1 MKTYGIQARALGKYL
16 VDIVKADSSDEALSK
31 FSKKVNEGLVK
42 IIDEDFY
49 NKKRTFITYEEL
61 NESGENR
68 SVEKT
73 STPGT

>member
-1 MKTYGIQARALGKYL
+1 MKTYRIQARALGKYL
-16 VDIVKADSSDEALSK
+16 VDTIKADSSDKALIN
-31 FSKKVNEGLVK
+31 FSKKVKEGLIE
-42 IIDEDFY
+42 IINEDFY
-49 NKKRTFITYEEL
+49 LNHITFITYEEL

>member
-1 MKTYGIQARALGKYL
+1 MKTYRIQARALGKYL
-16 VDIVKADSSDEALSK
+16 VDTIKADSSDEALIK
-31 FSKKVNEGLVK
+31 FSKKVNEGLIE
-42 IIDEDFY
+42 IINEDFY
-49 NKKRTFITYEEL
+49 LNHITFITYEEL

>member
-1 MKTYGIQARALGKYL
+1 MKTYRIQARALGKYL

-31 FSKKVNEGLVK
+31 FSKKVNEGSVE
-42 IIDEDFY
+42 IINEDFY
-49 NKKRTFITYEEL
+49 NKNRTFITYEEI
-61 NESGENR
+61 NESSETQ

>member
-1 MKTYGIQARALGKYL
+1 MKTYRIQARALGKYL

-31 FSKKVNEGLVK
+31 FSKKVNEGSVE
-42 IIDEDFY
+42 IINEDFY
-49 NKKRTFITYEEL
+49 YKNKTFITYEEI
-61 NESGENR
+61 NESSETQ

>member
-1 MKTYGIQARALGKYL
+1 MKTYRIQARALGKYL
-16 VDIVKADSSDEALSK
+16 VDTIKADSSYDALDK
-31 FSKKVNEGLVK
+31 FSKKVNEGSVE
-42 IIDEDFY
+42 IINEDFY
-49 NKKRTFITYEEL
+49 NKKITFITYEEL